1 MESASFG
8 SLRSG
13 VQFPPP
19 RTKEYNTYIRLIDKD
34 NFVST
39 PLHIQHDEDEF
50 LAEIEKW
57 KQSLLEWVKEDP
69 LRDGM
74 PLGRLDAGTCM
85 IDLIRYLADYYSKT
99 TPNCGGRVWATLKLE
114 DFPKKKELRGTS
126 IEDTENIVEI
136 KTYE

>member
-1 MESASFG
+1 M
-8 SLRSG
+8 
-13 VQFPPP
+13 
-19 RTKEYNTYIRLIDKD
+19 YIRLIDKD
-34 NFVST
+34 NFVSGT
-39 PLHIQHDEDEF
+39 LHIQHDKEEF

-57 KQSLLEWVKEDP
+57 RQGLLKWVKEEED
-69 LRDGM
+69 RDGM

-85 IDLIRYLADYYSKT
+85 IDMLKHLHEYYILT

-114 DFPKKKELRGTS
+114 DFPKDKRLRGPS